1 MIIAAINLLILSV
14 LILIIGMLK
23 PGWLLFWMDKP
34 GRMPILWI
42 VVFLFMIA
50 AVLFGEGERRKKL
63 EMAKTQAPVSSASA
77 SEKPMP
83 ESAPAANAASQKTQ
97 EQEK

>member
-14 LILIIGMLK
+14 LIFIIGMIK

-42 VVFLFMIA
+42 VVFLFMVA

-63 EMAKTQAPVSSASA
+63 EQTQTSAVSSTKTEAPIP
-77 SEKPMP
+77 EVVPPKP
-83 ESAPAANAASQKTQ
+83 
-97 EQEK
+97 

>member
-14 LILIIGMLK
+14 LIFIIGMIK
-23 PGWLLFWMDKP
+23 PGWLLFWMEKP
-34 GRMPILWI
+34 SRMPILWI

-50 AVLFGEGERRKKL
+50 TVLFGEGERQKQL
-63 EMAKTQAPVSSASA
+63 
-77 SEKPMP
+77 
-83 ESAPAANAASQKTQ
+83 ANAAQSPATNTTKNEIPTPKVIPPAKKAAMPTQ

>member
-14 LILIIGMLK
+14 LILIIGMIK
-23 PGWLLFWMDKP
+23 PGVLLFWMDKP
-34 GRMPILWI
+34 SRMPILWL

-50 AVLFGEGERRKKL
+50 AVLFGEGERRKK
-63 EMAKTQAPVSSASA
+63 MANGKAQPIEASA
-77 SEKPMP
+77 PKAEIPTP
-83 ESAPAANAASQKTQ
+83 DATLPAITPLQKAQ